1 MSWGLRGAPRGYL
14 GSPGGPFLGLGGL
27 RGEPGRVIGAPW
39 EVPGELRGVPGAPR
53 WGPWGGLGRFWGP
66 LGRTVAEKVATAKVR
81 QPFIIKKGAEWEPR
95 APILGYKIN
104 RKSHQNLNAILATLF
119 KVPGHPLG
127 RKSSIFNGGLFEFEA
142 RPFCAHAPPRSICG
156 GILAPERDPNL

>member
-1 MSWGLRGAPRGYL
+1 MSWGSPWRHRG
-14 GSPGGPFLGLGGL
+14 
-27 RGEPGRVIGAPW
+27 
-39 EVPGELRGVPGAPR
+39 VPGEPRGHFGGLGASGGGPGGSLGLLGRSLGSSGGVLGAPR
-53 WGPWGGLGRFWGP
+53 WGPWCGLGRFWGP

-104 RKSHQNLNAILATLF
+104 RKSHQNLNAILATFF

-127 RKSSIFNGGLFEFEA
+127 RKSSIFNGGLFEFEG

-156 GILAPERDPNL
+156 AILAPERDPNL